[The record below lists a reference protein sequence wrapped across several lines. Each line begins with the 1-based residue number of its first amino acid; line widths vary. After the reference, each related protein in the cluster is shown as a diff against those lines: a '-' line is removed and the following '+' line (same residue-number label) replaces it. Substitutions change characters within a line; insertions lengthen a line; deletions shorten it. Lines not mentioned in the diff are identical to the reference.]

1 MGAPRRRWRS
11 ASRVTASRCSVRPG
25 GPVPI
30 GAPTWRLRGL
40 TVLLP
45 PSRGRS
51 KYPAAISAWRASPRA
66 ICSSPLRPGR
76 GRRRAASYPPIVP
89 VSGRG
94 DCRLDQRNGLAE
106 RGLSAC
112 HGALEFGS
120 AALEALELIAL
131 LVIGEEGIAQRIAGD
146 RLELRVAQPVIARRA
161 KVFVGEIDARDARII
176 R

>member
-1 MGAPRRRWRS
+1 GVRCSMGARIGGRR
-11 ASRVTASRCSVRPG
+11 G
-25 GPVPI
+25 LPVP
-30 GAPTWRLRGL
+30 
-40 TVLLP
+40 LP
-45 PSRGRS
+45 PGRRRS
-51 KYPAAISAWRASPRA
+51 KYPAVLSAGRASPRA
-66 ICSSPLRPGR
+66 ICSSPLRPGG

-131 LVIGEEGIAQRIAGD
+131 LVIGEEGIAQRIAGN